1 MAMYFYTSPRT
12 ITVFGEGIEMSAPT
26 HWEVRLEIITT
37 DLEVTKAQ
45 EENAKKASQVID
57 SLLAI
62 GLPRENIQTSA
73 YTIFP
78 RYDYVDG
85 RQIFRGYD
93 ITNGLTIRITDLQQV
108 GRVIDTA
115 IKNGANQVSSLQPQV
130 ERSSAAYQKALNMAV
145 FDAFSKANSIG
156 KAMQLS
162 TQPQPI
168 EIIESAAPSPV
179 RPFEVTTLKSSEGTP
194 IEPGQSILKAAV
206 TVKFQF

>member
-1 MAMYFYTSPRT
+1 MYFYTSPRT
-12 ITVFGEGIEMSAPT
+12 ITVFGEGIEMTAPT
-26 HWEVRLEIITT
+26 HWEVRLEIITS
-37 DLEVTKAQ
+37 DIEVTRAQ
-45 EENAKKASQVID
+45 EENAKKSSQVID

-62 GLPRENIQTSA
+62 GVPRENIQTST

-85 RQIFRGYD
+85 RQIFRGYE

-108 GRVIDTA
+108 GSVIDTA
-115 IKNGANQVSSLQPQV
+115 IKNGANQVSSLQPHV
-130 ERSSAAYQKALNMAV
+130 DHSSTAYQKALNMAL

-162 TQPQPI
+162 AHPQPI
-168 EIIESAAPSPV
+168 EIIESAGPSPI
-179 RPFEVTTLKSSEGTP
+179 RPFEVTAFKSSEGTP
-194 IEPGQSILKAAV
+194 IEPGQSILKASV